1 MAYNRSLT
9 SRLLSRGREFFILTI
24 RFSLTFHRKPSVKVF
39 VFVNHHCAATFPLHR
54 LLIVNNCVI
63 LPHRSRRQGSWVGDD
78 IMEKR
83 LLSACF
89 DVWKSGSFN
98 NLVKNKATVD
108 AHGCVVPNN
117 HRICALA
124 QVQFECFTYRRG
136 LRRCSFRQDG
146 RCQSLYTWDE

>member
-1 MAYNRSLT
+1 M
-9 SRLLSRGREFFILTI
+9 
-24 RFSLTFHRKPSVKVF
+24 
-39 VFVNHHCAATFPLHR
+39 
-54 LLIVNNCVI
+54 
-63 LPHRSRRQGSWVGDD
+63 GDD

-108 AHGCVVPNN
+108 AHGYVIPNN
-117 HRICALA
+117 HGACALV
-124 QVQFECFTYRRG
+124 QVLFECITYRRG

>member
-1 MAYNRSLT
+1 MGA
-9 SRLLSRGREFFILTI
+9 
-24 RFSLTFHRKPSVKVF
+24 
-39 VFVNHHCAATFPLHR
+39 
-54 LLIVNNCVI
+54 
-63 LPHRSRRQGSWVGDD
+63 D

-108 AHGCVVPNN
+108 AHGYVIPNN
-117 HRICALA
+117 HGACALV
-124 QVQFECFTYRRG
+124 QVLFECITYRRG

-146 RCQSLYTWDE
+146 RCQSLYTWDEQQYRFPRFFFLNKVLLNQGSL